1 MSGIISDNVGRA
13 SGLLKAVTVSQDLV
27 LLREF
32 GFDNVGSASIDGYF
46 TSDYDTYLII
56 GQGLNGHTADTDMS
70 ISFRQSN
77 VEITAASYDFQM
89 MRAYGG
95 SSVNASAPSG
105 TSTPYRHLYLGNN
118 GVAAKKVQNNSL
130 VMWLFD
136 PLLAGAST
144 KHVAYTWTGISHA
157 GSAIGVY
164 TWSGSGELQDGGTT
178 PVAISGVTIKAAS
191 NISCNRFALYGL
203 K

>member
-130 VMWLFD
+130 VMWLYD

-144 KHVAYTWTGISHA
+144 KHVSYAWQGVSHSGSAIGIYTWTGA
-157 GSAIGVY
+157 
-164 TWSGSGELQDGGTT
+164 GELQDGGTT